1 MTPEA
6 LRKEI
11 VDTFPIG
18 TPPSDPIKP
27 SIYESV
33 HDGVDEVRAAFL
45 GKEWTQ
51 VNVSNPVD
59 HGFLQHAAGYLTF
72 DAFTYYFPAFL
83 CGFIEQSVR
92 DKSVLCF
99 LFIGQLNPQSASEQM
114 QNFFLALTSQQSAVV
129 ADFLE
134 YVWQRDNEIDA
145 MLALENFWDVYLSA
159 DRRKAIA
166 ESDAAKRI
174 YKTFGWTQKA

>member
-1 MTPEA
+1 MMPEA

-18 TPPSDPIKP
+18 TPPSEPIKP
-27 SIYESV
+27 GIYESV

-59 HGFLQHAAGYLTF
+59 HGFLQHATGYLTF

-83 CGFIEQSVR
+83 CGFIEQAAR

-99 LFIGQLNPQSASEQM
+99 LFISQLNPQSASDET
-114 QNFFLALTSQQSAVV
+114 QNFFQSLTPQQAAVI

-134 YVWQRDNEIDA
+134 HVWQHDSDIAA

-166 ESDAAKRI
+166 ESDAAERI